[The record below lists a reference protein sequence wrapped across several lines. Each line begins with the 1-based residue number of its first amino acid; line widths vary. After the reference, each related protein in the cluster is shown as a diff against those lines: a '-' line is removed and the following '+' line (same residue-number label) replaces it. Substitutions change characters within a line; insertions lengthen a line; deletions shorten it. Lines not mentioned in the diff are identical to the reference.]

1 MSLSNILK
9 LAGGALNAQTV
20 RLNTIAS
27 NLANVETVA
36 GSEEKAYKAKRPVFS
51 TVLENATTELQS
63 GFGVTVKG
71 ITETNRVNAQIFDP
85 ENPLADAAGYV
96 YRSNVNPLE
105 EMTDMLDAARSY
117 ETALTTASTARELML
132 RTIDMN
138 TK

>member
-36 GSEEKAYKAKRPVFS
+36 GSENSAYRAKRPVFA
-51 TVLENATTELQS
+51 TVLEQASDQLQS
-63 GFGVTVKG
+63 AYGVKVKG
-71 ITETNRVNAQIFDP
+71 ITETKAINQQHFDP
-85 ENPLADAAGYV
+85 ENPLANAEGYV
-96 YRSNVNPLE
+96 FRSNVNPLE

-117 ETALTTASTARELML
+117 ETALTTASTARALMI

>member
-51 TVLENATTELQS
+51 TVLENATNELQS

-105 EMTDMLDAARSY
+105 EMTEMLDAARSY

>member
-36 GSEEKAYKAKRPVFS
+36 GSSAGAYRAKRPVF
-51 TVLENATTELQS
+51 ATELLQAAKGLQS
-63 GFGVTVKG
+63 GFGVEVKA
-71 ITETNRVNAQIFDP
+71 ITESKREIPQQFDP
-85 ENPLADAAGYV
+85 SNPLADAAGYV
-96 YRSNVNPLE
+96 YRSNVNPME

-117 ETALTTASTARELML
+117 ETAITTASTARELMM

>member
-36 GSEEKAYKAKRPVFS
+36 GSQAQAYRAKRPVFA
-51 TVLENATTELQS
+51 TVLEQASNELQS
-63 GFGVTVKG
+63 GFGVEVKT
-71 ITETNRVNAQIFDP
+71 ITETDRVNAQVFDP
-85 ENPLADAAGYV
+85 SNPLANAEGYV

-105 EMTDMLDAARSY
+105 EMTDMLDAARAY
-117 ETALTTASTARELML
+117 ETAITTASTARELMM

>member
-36 GSEEKAYKAKRPVFS
+36 SSEAQAYRAKRPVFAS
-51 TVLENATTELQS
+51 VLEQASDQLQS
-63 GFGVTVKG
+63 GFGVKVKS
-71 ITETNRVNAQIFDP
+71 IAETDRVNAQVFDP
-85 ENPLADAAGYV
+85 NNPLADANGYV

-117 ETALTTASTARELML
+117 ETAITTASTARELMM

>member
-36 GSEEKAYKAKRPVFS
+36 SSEAQAYRAKRPVFAS
-51 TVLENATTELQS
+51 VLEQASDQLQS
-63 GFGVTVKG
+63 GFGVKVQS
-71 ITETNRVNAQIFDP
+71 IAETNRINAQVFDP
-85 ENPLADAAGYV
+85 NNPLADAAGYV

-117 ETALTTASTARELML
+117 ETAITTASTARELMM

>member
-27 NLANVETVA
+27 NLANAETVA
-36 GSEEKAYKAKRPVFS
+36 SSEAQAYRAKRPVFS
-51 TVLENATTELQS
+51 TVLEQASNELQS
-63 GFGVTVKG
+63 GFGVKVET
-71 ITETNRVNAQIFDP
+71 ISETNRVNAQVFDP
-85 ENPLADAAGYV
+85 TNPMADANGYV

-105 EMTDMLDAARSY
+105 EMTDMLDAARAY
-117 ETALTTASTARELML
+117 ETAITTASTARELMM

>member
-27 NLANVETVA
+27 NLANTETVA
-36 GSEEKAYKAKRPVFS
+36 GSADKAYRAKRPVFA
-51 TVLENATTELQS
+51 TVLEQASDQLQS
-63 GFGVTVKG
+63 GFGVKVQG
-71 ITETNRVNAQIFDP
+71 IAETSRVNQQMFDP
-85 ENPLADAAGYV
+85 ENPLADAEGYV

-117 ETALTTASTARELML
+117 ETAITTASTARELMI

>member
-1 MSLSNILK
+1 VSLSNILK

-36 GSEEKAYKAKRPVFS
+36 GSENSAYRAKRPVFA
-51 TVLENATTELQS
+51 TVLEQASDELQS
-63 GFGVTVKG
+63 AYGVKVKG
-71 ITETNRVNAQIFDP
+71 ITETRAVNQQYFDP
-85 ENPLADAAGYV
+85 ENPLANAEGYV
-96 YRSNVNPLE
+96 FRSNVNPLE

-117 ETALTTASTARELML
+117 ETALTTASTARELMI

>member
-36 GSEEKAYKAKRPVFS
+36 GSEEKAFRAKRPVFA
-51 TVLENATTELQS
+51 TVMDQVSNEIQK
-63 GFGVTVKG
+63 GYGVTVKT
-71 ITETNRVNAQIFDP
+71 ITESRRANQQIFDP
-85 ENPLADAAGYV
+85 DNPLANSEGYV
-96 YRSNVNPLE
+96 FRSNVNPLE
-105 EMTDMLDAARSY
+105 EMTDMLDAARSF
-117 ETALTTASTARELML
+117 ETALTTASTARELMM

>member
-27 NLANVETVA
+27 NLANTETVA
-36 GSEEKAYKAKRPVFS
+36 GSADKAYRAKRPVFA
-51 TVLENATTELQS
+51 TVLEQASDQLQS
-63 GFGVTVKG
+63 SFGVKVQG
-71 ITETNRVNAQIFDP
+71 IAETSRVNQQIFDP
-85 ENPLADAAGYV
+85 ENPLADAEGYV

-117 ETALTTASTARELML
+117 ETAITTASTARELMI

>member
-36 GSEEKAYKAKRPVFS
+36 GSENSAYRAKRPVFA
-51 TVLENATTELQS
+51 TVLEQASDQLQS
-63 GFGVTVKG
+63 AYGVKVKG
-71 ITETNRVNAQIFDP
+71 ITETKAINQQHFDP
-85 ENPLADAAGYV
+85 ENPLANAEGYV
-96 YRSNVNPLE
+96 FRSNVNPLE

-117 ETALTTASTARELML
+117 ETALTTASTARELMI

>member
-36 GSEEKAYKAKRPVFS
+36 GSEDKAYRAKRPVFA
-51 TVLENATTELQS
+51 TVLEQASSELQS
-63 GFGVTVKG
+63 GFGVQVKA
-71 ITETNRVNAQIFDP
+71 ISETDRVNAQVFDP
-85 ENPLADAAGYV
+85 SNPLADANGYV

-105 EMTDMLDAARSY
+105 EITDMLDAARSY
-117 ETALTTASTARELML
+117 ETAITTASTARELMM

>member
-36 GSEEKAYKAKRPVFS
+36 GSESKAYRAKRPVFA
-51 TVLENATTELQS
+51 TVLEQTSNELQS
-63 GFGVTVKG
+63 GFGVQVKA
-71 ITETNRVNAQIFDP
+71 ISETDRVNVQVFDP
-85 ENPLADAAGYV
+85 SNPLADANGYV

-105 EMTDMLDAARSY
+105 EMTDMLDAARAY
-117 ETALTTASTARELML
+117 ETAITTASTARELMM

>member
-27 NLANVETVA
+27 NLANVDTVA
-36 GSEEKAYKAKRPVFS
+36 GSEDKAYRAKRPVF
-51 TVLENATTELQS
+51 TTILEQASNELES
-63 GFGVTVKG
+63 GFGVQVKA
-71 ITETNRVNAQIFDP
+71 ITQTNRANAQVFDP
-85 ENPLADAAGYV
+85 SNPLADTNGYV

-117 ETALTTASTARELML
+117 ETAITTASTARELMI
-132 RTIDMN
+132 RTLDMN

>member
-1 MSLSNILK
+1 MSLSNILN

-36 GSEEKAYKAKRPVFS
+36 GSADKAYRAKRPVFS
-51 TVLENATTELQS
+51 AVLENASSELQGS
-63 GFGVTVKG
+63 YGVAVEG
-71 ITETNRVNAQIFDP
+71 IAETNRVNQQIFDP
-85 ENPLADAAGYV
+85 QNPLADADGYV

-117 ETALTTASTARELML
+117 ESALATASTARELMM

>member
-27 NLANVETVA
+27 NLANTETVA
-36 GSEEKAYKAKRPVFS
+36 SSADKAYRAKRPVFA
-51 TVLENATTELQS
+51 TVLEQASDQLQS
-63 GFGVTVKG
+63 SFGVKVQG
-71 ITETNRVNAQIFDP
+71 IAETSRVNQQMFDP
-85 ENPLADAAGYV
+85 ENPLADAEGYV

-117 ETALTTASTARELML
+117 ETAITTASTARELMI

>member
-36 GSEEKAYKAKRPVFS
+36 TSEAQAYRAKRPVFS
-51 TVLENATTELQS
+51 TVLEQASNELQS
-63 GFGVTVKG
+63 GFGVKVET
-71 ITETNRVNAQIFDP
+71 ISETNRLNAQVFDP
-85 ENPLADAAGYV
+85 TNPMADANGYV

-105 EMTDMLDAARSY
+105 EMTDMLDAARAY
-117 ETALTTASTARELML
+117 ETAITTASTARELMM

>member
-1 MSLSNILK
+1 MSLSNILN

-36 GSEEKAYKAKRPVFS
+36 GSAEKAYRAKRPVFS
-51 TVLENATTELQS
+51 TVLEDAASELQS
-63 GFGVTVKG
+63 AYGVKVDQ
-71 ITETNRVNAQIFDP
+71 ISETNAVNQQIFDP
-85 ENPLADAAGYV
+85 QNPLADKEGYV

-105 EMTDMLDAARSY
+105 EMTDMLDAARTY
-117 ETALTTASTARELML
+117 ESALSTASTARELMM

>member
-36 GSEEKAYKAKRPVFS
+36 GSENSAYRAKRPVFA
-51 TVLENATTELQS
+51 TVLEQASDELQS
-63 GFGVTVKG
+63 AYGVKVKG
-71 ITETNRVNAQIFDP
+71 ITETRAVNQQYFDP
-85 ENPLADAAGYV
+85 ENPLANAEGYV
-96 YRSNVNPLE
+96 FRSNVNPLE

-117 ETALTTASTARELML
+117 ETALTTASTARELMI

>member
-1 MSLSNILK
+1 MSLANILK
-9 LAGGALNAQTV
+9 LSGGALNAQTV

-27 NLANVETVA
+27 NLSNVETVA
-36 GSEEKAYKAKRPVFS
+36 GSPDEAYRAKRPVFQ
-51 TVLENATTELQS
+51 TVLENATNQLES
-63 GFGVTVKG
+63 GFGVAVKG
-71 ITETNRVNAQIFDP
+71 ITETKRPNAQVYDP
-85 ENPLADAAGYV
+85 ENPLADKDGYI

-117 ETALTTASTARELML
+117 ETALTTASTARELMM

>member
-1 MSLSNILK
+1 MSLTNIFK

-27 NLANVETVA
+27 NLANVETVS
-36 GSEEKAYKAKRPVFS
+36 GSAQTAYRAKRPVFA
-51 TVLENATTELQS
+51 TVLERASNQLQS
-63 GFGVTVKG
+63 GYGVKVKG
-71 ITETNRVNAQIFDP
+71 IAETKNVNQQVFDP
-85 ENPLADAAGYV
+85 ENPLANSEGYV

-105 EMTDMLDAARSY
+105 EMTDMLDAARAY
-117 ETALTTASTARELML
+117 ETALTTASTARELMM

>member
-36 GSEEKAYKAKRPVFS
+36 SSEAQAYRAKRPVFS
-51 TVLENATTELQS
+51 TVLEQASNELQS
-63 GFGVTVKG
+63 GFGVKVET
-71 ITETNRVNAQIFDP
+71 ISETNRVNAQVFDP
-85 ENPLADAAGYV
+85 TNPMADANGYV

-105 EMTDMLDAARSY
+105 EMTDMLDAARAY
-117 ETALTTASTARELML
+117 ETAITTASTARELMM

>member
-1 MSLSNILK
+1 VSLSNILK

-36 GSEEKAYKAKRPVFS
+36 GSEGSAYRAKRPVFA
-51 TVLENATTELQS
+51 TVLEQASDQLQS
-63 GFGVTVKG
+63 AYGVKVKG
-71 ITETNRVNAQIFDP
+71 ITETKAVNHQHFDP
-85 ENPLADAAGYV
+85 ENPLANAEGYV
-96 YRSNVNPLE
+96 FRSNVNPLE
-105 EMTDMLDAARSY
+105 EMTDMLDAVRSY
-117 ETALTTASTARELML
+117 ETALTTASTARELMI

>member
-1 MSLSNILK
+1 MSLSNVLK

-27 NLANVETVA
+27 NLANTETVA
-36 GSEEKAYKAKRPVFS
+36 RTPGEAYRAKRPVFA
-51 TVLENATTELQS
+51 TVLEQASDALQG
-63 GFGVTVKG
+63 GFGVKVKG
-71 ITETNRVNAQIFDP
+71 ISETDRVNAQVYDP
-85 ENPLADAAGYV
+85 GTPLADADGHV

-105 EMTDMLDAARSY
+105 GMTDMLDAARSY
-117 ETALTTASTARELML
+117 ETAITTASTARELIM